1 MTPCSC
7 YHNYDMLIKKLEYFI
22 MKQYKKCEKSP
33 YFFYI
38 HIQIKSSTKAED
50 PDPLNHT

>member
-33 YFFYI
+33 YFFLYTYTNQ
-38 HIQIKSSTKAED
+38 IQHKGRRSR
-50 PDPLNHT
+50 PP